1 MDPNTALT
9 LTDQV
14 SDQMVRK
21 KVTCPFLGS
30 AVHQKFLA
38 VRGDADNPLAS
49 IEDVRRLGNS
59 GGGDLGDLLV
69 MFASGNHAFMRG
81 DDGKLSEK
89 VPNGLFSLELPGS
102 QGSHPG
108 HSGILQGQAAWSGQS
123 GRIIRRVWSALCV
136 SDQQARRERHRR

>member
-21 KVTCPFLGS
+21 KVTCPFLGG

-81 DDGKLSEK
+81 DDGKLSVK
-89 VPNGLFSLELPGS
+89 VQRFVLAGAPRFARVSPRS
-102 QGSHPG
+102 QW
-108 HSGILQGQAAWSGQS
+108 HSAG
-123 GRIIRRVWSALCV
+123 
-136 SDQQARRERHRR
+136 